1 MYSEQDW
8 NPLTMEDALKDMRSS
23 YRVSKLFA
31 EKAAWEFME
40 KEKPAF
46 SLTTICPTFV
56 FGPVTQPISGL
67 DQLNTSSK
75 RIYDFIAGNCRDKIP
90 DTGIS
95 FFLWIDVRDLA
106 LAHIR
111 AIEMGAAANRRYLLT
126 AGHFNNREIWEIIM
140 RRFPKYAPVLPLDD
154 GAGGYPSKGVYK
166 FNSSASHDLGL
177 EYRTL
182 EESVVDAVL
191 SLQSL

>member
-1 MYSEQDW
+1 
-8 NPLTMEDALKDMRSS
+8 MEDALKDIRSS
-23 YRVSKLFA
+23 YRASKLFA

-40 KEKPAF
+40 KEKPSF

-75 RIYDFIAGNCRDKIP
+75 RIYDFMAGNCRDRIP

-106 LAHIR
+106 LAHVR
-111 AIEMGAAANRRYLLT
+111 AIEVAAAANRRYLLT
-126 AGHFNNREIWEIIM
+126 AGHFNNRTIGEIIR
-140 RRFPKYAPVLPLDD
+140 RRFPEYTGLLPPDD
-154 GAGGYPSKGVYK
+154 GAGGYPSNGVYK
-166 FNSSASHDLGL
+166 FDSSAARDLGL

-182 EESVVDAVL
+182 EESVVDGVHSMQ
-191 SLQSL
+191 SLQR